1 MSQDNHV
8 PIGTFCVFVEAS
20 VSEHCYNCMSNEHRS
35 EVDTQICQIEHNN
48 DYDVNHYYDEIRDLV
63 TRYVQLYNG

>member
-1 MSQDNHV
+1 
-8 PIGTFCVFVEAS
+8 
-20 VSEHCYNCMSNEHRS
+20 MSNEHRS